1 MQLVSFD
8 SVYSNCKKGV
18 PNLDAWPLE
27 GNIEYRSVTASYR
40 SGLEPVL
47 KDLSLAIPGGS
58 SVGIVG
64 RTGCGK
70 SSLLLTLFK

>member
-1 MQLVSFD
+1 MFSE
-8 SVYSNCKKGV
+8 CKKDV
-18 PNLDAWPLE
+18 PDLDVWPLE
-27 GNIEYRSVTASYR
+27 GSIEYRSVTASYR

-47 KDLSLAIPGGS
+47 KNLSLAIPGGS